1 MRKEKKW
8 IWKIRQERLLE
19 ILKKRSTIG
28 AILIILDL
36 DKKMRIEINVSDYVI
51 GGVLLIEYVNKR

>member
-28 AILIILDL
+28 AILVVLDL

-51 GGVLLIEYVNKR
+51 GGVLLIECANKR

>member
-19 ILKKRSTIG
+19 ILKKRSTIV